1 MHSDAFRQSAY
12 QVQLWVRNDFLPG
25 VRGVRDSAGGFW
37 RSPSLDGLSRTGR
50 NCWRAFVKAVAG
62 LAGTSLA
69 LMMLLGGRY
78 RVLNADECSDARSVF
93 GVSLDLQAVFVSTD
107 SLLHRLIF
115 CLQALCFGC
124 HRAFV
129 TNNLIHVA
137 PGKQLQ
143 RHVLIHELTHVWQA
157 AVEGP
162 SYLCA
167 AVHAQVWG
175 SGYNYGYEDSRSSCI
190 QLEIDHSGR
199 KVAMYR
205 GAATGEGAQD
215 ALLTRRFESFN
226 PEQQGQILMHY
237 FVRRVLLGQRRDE
250 YSAWIPHVERVAG
263 CAGTA
268 APPKHKG
275 V

>member
-1 MHSDAFRQSAY
+1 MHCDPFRQTAY

-25 VRGVRDSAGGFW
+25 LRGVRDSVGTSW
-37 RSPSLDGLSRTGR
+37 RSPSLDGLSRMAGSW
-50 NCWRAFVKAVAG
+50 WRASIKAVAG

-69 LMMLLGGRY
+69 IMLLLGGRY
-78 RVLNADECSDARSVF
+78 RTLNADECRDARSVF
-93 GVSLDLQAVFVSTD
+93 GGSLDLECIFVSTD

-115 CLQALCFGC
+115 RIQALCFGC

-137 PGKQLQ
+137 PGGQLQ

-167 AVHAQVWG
+167 AVHAQLWG
-175 SGYNYGYEDSRSSCI
+175 GGYNYGYEDGRSSCI
-190 QLEIDHSGR
+190 QVEIDHSGG
-199 KVAMYR
+199 KGVMYR
-205 GAATGEGAQD
+205 GAATGEGAQG
-215 ALLTRRFESFN
+215 ALRSRGFESFN

-237 FVRRVLLGQRRDE
+237 FVRRVLLGQSQDE
-250 YSAWIPHVERVAG
+250 YSAWIPHVERVAR
-263 CAGTA
+263 CRGTVEPA
-268 APPKHKG
+268 ERSRD
-275 V
+275 